1 MHKKTGRIRIQPVS
15 FYTFFLKLSRIYFIS
30 RLMSLLTFT
39 ASATH
44 TATTNVT
51 NNNAVIIF
59 SFL

>member
-1 MHKKTGRIRIQPVS
+1 
-15 FYTFFLKLSRIYFIS
+15 
-30 RLMSLLTFT
+30 MSLLTFT

-51 NNNAVIIF
+51 INNAVIIF